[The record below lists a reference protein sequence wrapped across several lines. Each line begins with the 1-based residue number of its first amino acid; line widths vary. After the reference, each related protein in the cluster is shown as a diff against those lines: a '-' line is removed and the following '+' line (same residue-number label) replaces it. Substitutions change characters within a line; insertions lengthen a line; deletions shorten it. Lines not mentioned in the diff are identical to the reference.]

1 MNDMSIKYWQ
11 ERSNKF
17 FVAWLLF
24 LGGIS
29 VIGHG
34 INSGIELVHQVNSTL
49 SQYNSQ
55 SLILEAFRLSFIRE
69 FFPVNLGL
77 TFAWLIPPLGVV
89 ALYMLEKTELTE
101 SEKTEILIKTIRYSM
116 LLTVPG
122 FLVLGLTTSLTTA
135 YFTAENGKLLSLFNP
150 SDYIEMLAKSILFIS
165 TVYAFSLVATKF
177 VNRMQNLGKR
187 IAFCVCHVLL
197 ARISFSNLLTGR
209 PCPGARLKS

>member
-29 VIGHG
+29 VIGYG
-34 INSGIELVHQVNSTL
+34 INSGIELVHQVSKTL

-55 SLILEAFRLSFIRE
+55 SLILESFRLSFIRE

-89 ALYMLEKTELTE
+89 ALYMLEKSELSQAE
-101 SEKTEILIKTIRYSM
+101 NKEILIKTIRYSI
-116 LLTVPG
+116 LLAVPA

-135 YFTAENGKLLSLFNP
+135 FFTAENGKLSSLFNLK
-150 SDYIEMLAKSILFIS
+150 DYIEMLAKSILFIS
-165 TVYAFSLVATKF
+165 TVYAFSFVATKF
-177 VNRMQNLGKR
+177 VNPMQNLGKR
-187 IAFCVCHVLL
+187 IAFCFCHVLL
-197 ARISFSNLLTGR
+197 ASLAILLIDYGVSYLLVTI
-209 PCPGARLKS
+209 